1 MCIRDRCYYCVARF
15 DRLTGLMFVD
25 SGVEKQNKQKAYDEI
40 LNQLECI
47 RRGDFTDEEI
57 TATRMLMQTSLKA
70 VGDSLGATEEWY
82 LTQIM
87 AGAALS
93 PDDESAL
100 LDGVTRGDIIEA
112 AKRVTLDTVYFL
124 TGKEAAQ

>member
-1 MCIRDRCYYCVARF
+1 M
-15 DRLTGLMFVD
+15 
-25 SGVEKQNKQKAYDEI
+25 
-40 LNQLECI
+40 
-47 RRGDFTDEEI
+47 
-57 TATRMLMQTSLKA
+57 
-70 VGDSLGATEEWY
+70 
-82 LTQIM
+82 TQIM

-100 LDGVTRGDIIEA
+100 LDGETRGDIIEA

>member
-1 MCIRDRCYYCVARF
+1 
-15 DRLTGLMFVD
+15 
-25 SGVEKQNKQKAYDEI
+25 
-40 LNQLECI
+40 
-47 RRGDFTDEEI
+47 
-57 TATRMLMQTSLKA
+57 MLMQTSLKA

-100 LDGVTRGDIIEA
+100 LDEVTRGDIIEA